1 MLENLTFSK
10 KQVTYKAL
18 RGFVAERMAEVV
30 GRGIWLDKVAQR
42 VIEREKKL
50 GRSLDLIRVESGV
63 GASGIIHLGSV
74 GDAIRAYGVK
84 LAIENLGYNSELIA
98 FSDDMDGLRKVPAGL
113 PDSLEKYLS
122 HPVSRIPDPFSCHS
136 SFGEHVSSLLLD
148 ALDRCGI
155 KYRFQS
161 ASNAYSKGLLT
172 DQIITIMRN
181 AEIVGRKIK
190 EMLGQEKFEKVL
202 PYFPICSRC
211 GRIYVAEAYDFL
223 PEERKVLYRC
233 KGAKVGGRF
242 LEGCGNEGE
251 ARIWKDEGKLNWK
264 IEFAAR
270 WAALDIRFEAHG
282 KDIADSVRIND
293 WIADEILKYP
303 HPYHV
308 RYEIFLDKSG
318 RKISKSSGNV
328 ITPQTWL
335 KYGSP
340 ESLRLLMFK
349 RIIGSRRLSIEDVPT
364 YMDEYDY
371 LEDVYFQKAHVGNA
385 DELRKLRGLYEYV
398 NLLNPP
404 KAPSIHVPFRLLIS
418 LASVAPC
425 DKEIEYIVKKLQSY
439 KMIHEP
445 NGTLLEKI
453 RLALSWAKDFQQPKT
468 EISLSPQKKRAL
480 GELAKFILSEE
491 KAEEIQ
497 AEIFAVAR
505 KNGLR
510 PPVLFET
517 IYKILIG
524 TSSGPRL
531 GPYIVDMG
539 REKVARILMQFSEE
553 SS

>member
-1 MLENLTFSK
+1 MSK
-10 KQVTYKAL
+10 VI
-18 RGFVAERMAEVV
+18 
-30 GRGIWLDKVAQR
+30 GRGIWLDKVAQK
-42 VIEREKKL
+42 VVDREKAL
-50 GRSLDLIRVESGV
+50 GRNLNLIRVESGI
-63 GASGIIHLGSV
+63 GASGIVHLGSV

-84 LAIENLGYNSELIA
+84 LALENLGYKSELIA

-113 PDSLEKYLS
+113 PDSLQKYLL
-122 HPVSRIPDPFSCHS
+122 HPVSRIPDPFGCHR
-136 SFGEHVSSLLLD
+136 SFGVHVSSLLLD

-155 KYRFQS
+155 KYHFQS
-161 ASNAYSKGLLT
+161 ALDTYSKGLLT
-172 DQIITIMRN
+172 EQMLKIMKN
-181 AEIVGRKIK
+181 ADLVGRKIR
-190 EMLGQEKFEKVL
+190 EMVGQKKFETVL

-223 PEERKVLYRC
+223 PDEKKVLYRC
-233 KGAKVGGRF
+233 KGAKIGGRF
-242 LEGCGNEGE
+242 VEGCGNEGE
-251 ARIWKDEGKLNWK
+251 ACIWKDEGKLNWK

-349 RIIGSRRLSIEDVPT
+349 RIIGSRRLSVEDIPA

-371 LEDVYFQKAHVGNA
+371 LEDVYFGRVHIDNV

-398 NLLNPP
+398 NLLEPP
-404 KAPSIHVPFRLLIS
+404 KQPSIHIPFRLLIS
-418 LASVAPC
+418 LASVSPEG
-425 DKEIEYIVKKLQSY
+425 KEVEYVVKKLRSY
-439 KMIHEP
+439 NMISEP
-445 NGTLLEKI
+445 DRFLLEKI
-453 RLALSWAKDFQQPKT
+453 RLALAWANDFQLPKT
-468 EISLSPQKKRAL
+468 EIKLSSQERKAL
-480 GELAKFILSEE
+480 EELAKFILSEE
-491 KAEEIQ
+491 RAEKIQ
-497 AEIFAVAR
+497 ARIFTVAR
-505 KNGLR
+505 ENGLH
-510 PPVLFET
+510 PPALFGI

-524 TSSGPRL
+524 SSSGPRL

-539 REKVARILMQFSEE
+539 REKVSSILMQFSRE
-553 SS
+553 SEA